1 VATTGDALKT
11 AAAMPKK
18 AVRMLHTPLVK
29 SGISYKT
36 RSLPAWVHERRFSQ
50 SPAGPFPYPIGP
62 ESHPPQVV
70 ADYPLCAASQR
81 HVRVGLAHRADSRF
95 RVDDLL
101 VCACGRLGAPE
112 YDSDPEAND
121 QEWRVPR
128 SRGAD
133 HVTSQGALDLPAFH
147 QASRDLSCGY

>member
-1 VATTGDALKT
+1 
-11 AAAMPKK
+11 M
-18 AVRMLHTPLVK
+18 
-29 SGISYKT
+29 

-50 SPAGPFPYPIGP
+50 SPAGPYPIGP

-81 HVRVGLAHRADSRF
+81 HVRVGLAHRADSRL

-101 VCACGRLGAPE
+101 VCACGRSGAPE

-121 QEWRVPR
+121 QDGESP
-128 SRGAD
+128 D
-133 HVTSQGALDLPAFH
+133 HVVPIMLPLREHWICRHSTRRAVT
-147 QASRDLSCGY
+147 